1 MLRIFTALCIV
12 VFCTS
17 CQKQPNNEIVV
28 SEELVME
35 DTLDYA
41 QEKSDLH
48 VVRSS
53 CIEAVFE
60 IIMSSEHYSNRIE
73 SSTIYGWRVHTSP
86 NPVVDQAEVKGDFYE
101 VILFEEI
108 NGNKNELETY
118 RFSRH
123 QKLLYVRDDISGEFE
138 EIVFENSL
146 LKDFELFCKMN

>member
-1 MLRIFTALCIV
+1 MIRASIVLLFSIFI
-12 VFCTS
+12 S
-17 CQKQPNNEIVV
+17 CKKDSSNEIPV
-28 SEELVME
+28 SNELLVD
-35 DTLDYA
+35 DTLEYA
-41 QEKSDLH
+41 HKKTDLH
-48 VVRSS
+48 HVNSN

-86 NPVVDQAEVKGDFYE
+86 NPVVDNAQIKGDFYE

-123 QKLLYVRDDISGEFE
+123 QKLLYVRDDISGEYDEINFE
-138 EIVFENSL
+138 PSL
-146 LKDFELFCKMN
+146 LKNFELFCKMN